1 MNEQKREF
9 NFSYISPLCL
19 LRALVRNCWMIIAT
33 ALVFAMVTSFVL
45 SWFYKPEYQA
55 SMTYAV
61 NSRTTSS
68 TTTSNL
74 TSTREVAAVLS
85 ELAGTEL
92 MHEGIQAADP
102 RLENFDGAIVANQ
115 LGESNFILVT
125 ATASSPEEALLALHA
140 LVEVFPTL
148 ADYIAS
154 RSVLNILQNPTVSPV
169 PSNQVNT
176 GKVTKVAAIV
186 GAILMIAL
194 LCYCSV
200 RGETIQTRSGARQLL
215 DAPIVASVNREWKNR
230 TLKTII
236 KNTNKQVQV
245 FAPTTSFAYNEQI
258 STICSQLE
266 HEATARGRKI
276 FMFTGVGES
285 EGKSTVAGNVAAM
298 LALKGHNVAL
308 VDGDLRKPALNRL
321 FNSVY
326 SSDMPLNKMLAR
338 PFSKSNLMKCMVRNE
353 QVGLYMLFASG
364 YDSRSAELVSSDTTT
379 EVLEQLRVFDFVIV
393 DTPPMGMFPDA
404 EIFADKVDAS
414 LLVVRQDYTPA
425 CDINDA
431 IDCLRRY
438 KSSFLGVIL
447 NDMLETFRDRYGNS
461 GKYGSNRYG
470 YGYGYGYSN
479 EPEQSTKGKEK

>member
-176 GKVTKVAAIV
+176 GKATKVAAIV

-194 LCYCSV
+194 LCYFSV

-245 FAPTTSFAYNEQI
+245 FAPTTI
-258 STICSQLE
+258 
-266 HEATARGRKI
+266 
-276 FMFTGVGES
+276 
-285 EGKSTVAGNVAAM
+285 
-298 LALKGHNVAL
+298 
-308 VDGDLRKPALNRL
+308 
-321 FNSVY
+321 
-326 SSDMPLNKMLAR
+326 
-338 PFSKSNLMKCMVRNE
+338 
-353 QVGLYMLFASG
+353 
-364 YDSRSAELVSSDTTT
+364 
-379 EVLEQLRVFDFVIV
+379 
-393 DTPPMGMFPDA
+393 
-404 EIFADKVDAS
+404 
-414 LLVVRQDYTPA
+414 
-425 CDINDA
+425 
-431 IDCLRRY
+431 
-438 KSSFLGVIL
+438 
-447 NDMLETFRDRYGNS
+447 
-461 GKYGSNRYG
+461 
-470 YGYGYGYSN
+470 
-479 EPEQSTKGKEK
+479 